1 MKILSTLKHL
11 NLAIKGGLRLNKD
24 QALSGEELNWV
35 LVGSMYALQDWA
47 YLNSYQTGLNSEQLK
62 ILVEQH
68 WQIHDRD
75 AALEI
80 LNHLLKRNRSGNL
93 KALYVAY
100 EIADYPDYL
109 KFNLHEDDEEI
120 VKEYIRYFDE
130 LKLIAPQ
137 LIEKEVFPNYEV
149 IKKVQ
154 DSGWNLAQASFLAR
168 CCFDLGL
175 LEEHEMKIFLKRLYD
190 ELKTHCDSWREYAG
204 SFILGR
210 TIEGWPNLERT
221 IWKSEKLFSEKRS
234 PLYNRERIE

>member
-1 MKILSTLKHL
+1 M
-11 NLAIKGGLRLNKD
+11 KGGLHLNEEKP
-24 QALSGEELNWV
+24 LSGEELKWV
-35 LVGSMYALQDWA
+35 LTGSMYALQDWA
-47 YLNSYQTGLNSEQLK
+47 YLNAYETGLNEEQLK
-62 ILVEQH
+62 ALVQQH

-75 AALEI
+75 GAMEI

-100 EIADYPDYL
+100 EIVDYPDYL

-137 LIEKEVFPNYEV
+137 LIEKNLFPDYEAV
-149 IKKVQ
+149 KKVQ

-168 CCFDLGL
+168 ACYDLKL
-175 LEEHEMKIFLKRLYD
+175 LEEQEVKAFLKRVYD
-190 ELKTHCDSWREYAG
+190 ELKTHCETWREYSS

-210 TIEGWPNLERT
+210 SIEGWPDLDRT
-221 IWKSEKLFSEKRS
+221 IWKSEKLFTDKIS
-234 PLYNRERIE
+234 PLYQREEERI